1 MMQSTPPDWHAND
14 DQQCLQQLCSSSSG
28 LAAAEASRR
37 LDQHGPNRLPE
48 VAGPGWLRRLLLQFH
63 NLLIYV
69 LLGAALLVGLLG
81 EWLDCLVILGVV
93 VINALIGFIQEGK
106 AEQAMRS
113 IRKLLTLDSRVR
125 RDGQVGSLPAEQ
137 LVPGDIVLLEAG
149 DRVPADLRLL
159 ECRDLRIDEA
169 MLTGESLPA
178 GKHCAA
184 VEAAASLGD
193 RRCMAYSGTLVSAGN
208 GAGVVV
214 ATGQRTELGHISGLL
229 GQVESLQTPL
239 LNDMQR
245 FAKQLTVA
253 ILLLAG
259 LTYAVGVYWR
269 GYAPGE
275 MLMAAVGLAVAAIPE
290 GLPAVLTIV
299 LALGVQRMA
308 RHRAII
314 RRLPAVESLGA
325 VTVICSD
332 KTGTLTRNEM
342 TVQQV
347 FTVAHTYHIGGVGY
361 APHGSVE
368 RDGQA
373 CDPLQADDLRELGRA
388 GLLANGAS
396 LQQDAEGWRIS
407 GDPTEAALL
416 TLAGKLALHGSHEL
430 ARLPRV
436 DSIPFSPDLRCTA
449 SLHHDHAGHGL
460 IYLFGAPERLLE
472 LCNQQWCDG
481 SAEPLDLRLWHARL
495 QQGAASGLR
504 MLGLAMRPLRAPQA
518 QLDYADLEGDFILLG
533 LVGMLDPP
541 REEAIAAIAECRSAG
556 IAVKM
561 ITGDHAATA
570 AVIAGRLGLASGQ
583 PLTGA
588 ELDQLD
594 DAALDARLAET
605 AVFARTNPAHKLRL
619 VERLQA
625 GGARV
630 AMTGDGVN
638 DAPALK
644 RADIGIAMGIK
655 GTEAA
660 KEASQMVLA
669 DDNFATLTHAVE
681 EGRTVYDNL
690 RKSILFILPT
700 SCGEALVLICAIAL
714 GLSELPITPLQILW
728 VNMITAITLS
738 LALAFEPGE
747 RGLMQRP
754 PRDPA
759 EPLLSGQLLWR
770 LLFVGVL
777 LTGASLGLFLYAQ
790 QLGLPLETARSLA
803 VNALVAGEAGY
814 LFCARRLHG
823 AASFGLRDNP
833 MVWAMVA
840 LLVPLQLAF
849 SHWAPLQALFGT
861 AALDARGWALVLAC
875 GMAVMLLVEA
885 EKWLLRRLRP
895 EQRPNHSGACHP
907 LGS

>member
-1 MMQSTPPDWHAND
+1 MSAAEPQEWHARD
-14 DQQCLQQLCSSSSG
+14 GQRCLERLHSRSSG
-28 LAAAEASRR
+28 LSGTEAERR
-37 LDQHGPNRLPE
+37 LAEHGANRLPE
-48 VAGPGWLRRLLLQFH
+48 ARGPGWLRRLLLQFH

-69 LLGAALLVGLLG
+69 LLGAALLMALLG
-81 EWLDCLVILGVV
+81 EWLDCAVVLGVV
-93 VINALIGFIQEGK
+93 AINALVGFIQEGK

-113 IRKLLTLDSRVR
+113 IRRLLTLDSRVR
-125 RDGQVGSLPAEQ
+125 RDGLVCALPAEQ

-178 GKHCAA
+178 GKQCTA
-184 VEAAASLGD
+184 VDPAASLGD
-193 RRCMAYSGTLVSAGN
+193 RRSMAYSGTLVSAGN

-214 ATGQRTELGHISGLL
+214 ATGSDTELGHISHLL
-229 GQVESLQTPL
+229 GAVHSLQTPL
-239 LNDMQR
+239 LGDMQR
-245 FAKQLTVA
+245 FARQLTFA
-253 ILLLAG
+253 ILLLAA
-259 LTYAVGVYWR
+259 LTYVVGVFWR
-269 GYAPGE
+269 GYAPDE

-290 GLPAVLTIV
+290 GLPAVLTII

-308 RHRAII
+308 RQRAIV

-342 TVQQV
+342 TVQRV
-347 FTVAHTYHIGGVGY
+347 FTTAHDYRIGGVGY
-361 APHGSVE
+361 APCGDLE
-368 RDGQA
+368 RDGQTL
-373 CDPLQADDLRELGRA
+373 DPQQADDLLELARA
-388 GLLANGAS
+388 GLLVNGAS
-396 LQQDAEGWRIS
+396 LQADGDGWRIG

-416 TLAGKLALHGSHEL
+416 TLAGKLGLTGAHEQ

-436 DSIPFSPDLRCTA
+436 DGIPFSPELRCTA

-460 IYLFGAPERLLE
+460 IYLFGAPERVLG
-472 LCNQQWCDG
+472 LCNRQWRDG
-481 SAEPLDLRLWHARL
+481 SAEPLDPRLWHGHL
-495 QQGAASGLR
+495 QQGATQGLR
-504 MLGLAMRPLRAPQA
+504 MLALAMRPLAAPQA
-518 QLDYADLEGDFILLG
+518 ELDYADLEGDFVLLG

-541 REEAIAAIAECRSAG
+541 RDEAIAAIAACRRAG

-570 AVIAGRLGLASGQ
+570 AVIAERLGLDGGP

-594 DAALDARLAET
+594 DAALEARLADT
-605 AVFARTNPAHKLRL
+605 AVFARTSPAHKLRL

-625 GGARV
+625 RGERV

-660 KEASQMVLA
+660 KEAAQMVLA
-669 DDNFATLTHAVE
+669 DDNFATLAHAVA

-700 SCGEALVLICAIAL
+700 SCGEALVLIIAIAL
-714 GLSELPITPLQILW
+714 GLSLPITPLQILW
-728 VNMITAITLS
+728 VNMITAVTLS
-738 LALAFEPGE
+738 LALAFEPAE
-747 RGLMQRP
+747 PNLMQRP
-754 PRDPA
+754 PRDPR
-759 EPLLSGQLLWR
+759 EPLLSGHLLWR
-770 LLFVGVL
+770 LLFVGLL
-777 LTGASLGLFLYAQ
+777 LTGVSLGLFLYAVE
-790 QLGLPLETARSLA
+790 LGLAPEVGRTLA
-803 VNALVAGEAGY
+803 VNAMVAGQAGY
-814 LFCARRLHG
+814 LFCARRLQG
-823 AASFGLRDNP
+823 PASFALRGNP

-840 LLVPLQLAF
+840 LLLPLQLAF

-861 AALDARGWALVLAC
+861 ADLDARGWGLVLAS
-875 GMAVMLLVEA
+875 GVAVMLLVEA
-885 EKWLLRRLRP
+885 EKWLLRHFAKSSS
-895 EQRPNHSGACHP
+895 QARPND
-907 LGS
+907 L

>member
-1 MMQSTPPDWHAND
+1 MPPAAPQDWHARSA
-14 DQQCLQQLCSSSSG
+14 QQCLEQLHSHAAG
-28 LAAAEASRR
+28 LSAEEAERR
-37 LDQHGPNRLPE
+37 LRQYGPNLLPE
-48 VAGPGWLRRLLLQFH
+48 TAGPGWFRRLLLQFH

-81 EWLDCLVILGVV
+81 HRLDALVILGVV
-93 VINALIGFIQEGK
+93 AINALVGFIQEGK

-125 RDGQVGSLPAEQ
+125 RDGLVRSLPAEQ

-159 ECRDLRIDEA
+159 DCRDLRIDEA

-178 GKHCAA
+178 DKDCAA
-184 VEAAASLGD
+184 VAPAASLGD
-193 RRCMAYSGTLVSAGN
+193 RHGMAYSGTLVSAGN
-208 GAGVVV
+208 GTGVVV
-214 ATGQRTELGHISGLL
+214 ATGQQTELGHISGLL
-229 GQVESLQTPL
+229 GRVESLQTPL
-239 LNDMQR
+239 LADIQR
-245 FAKQLTVA
+245 FARQLTVA

-259 LTYAVGVYWR
+259 LTYAVGVFWR
-269 GYAPGE
+269 DYSPSE

-347 FTVAHTYHIGGVGY
+347 FTTAHAYQIGGVGY
-361 APHGSVE
+361 EPSGSLSREGCRLAP
-368 RDGQA
+368 
-373 CDPLQADDLRELGRA
+373 PPADDLLELARA
-388 GLLANGAS
+388 GLLANSAS
-396 LQQDAEGWRIS
+396 LRQGAEGWQIS

-416 TLAGKLALHGSHEL
+416 TLAGKLGLDGDHEL
-430 ARLPRV
+430 RRLPRV
-436 DSIPFSPDLRCTA
+436 DSIPFSPELRCTA

-472 LCNQQWCDG
+472 LCNRQLRDG
-481 SAEPLDLRLWHARL
+481 NAERLDSRAWHARL
-495 QQGAASGLR
+495 HEGAAAGLR
-504 MLGLAMRPLRAPQA
+504 MIGLAMRPLPAPQS

-570 AVIAGRLGLASGQ
+570 AVIAERLGLGGGT

-588 ELDQLD
+588 EIDQLD
-594 DAALDARLAET
+594 DATLDARLADT
-605 AVFARTNPAHKLRL
+605 TVFARTNPAHKLRL

-625 GGARV
+625 RGERV

-655 GTEAA
+655 GNESA
-660 KEASQMVLA
+660 KEAAQMVLA

-700 SCGEALVLICAIAL
+700 SGGQSLVLLFAIAL
-714 GLSELPITPLQILW
+714 GLSNLPITPLQILW
-728 VNMITAITLS
+728 VNMITAVTLA
-738 LALAFEPGE
+738 LALAFEPAE
-747 RGLMQRP
+747 NNLMQRP

-770 LLFVGVL
+770 LLFVGLL
-777 LTGASLGLFLYAQ
+777 LTGASLGLFLYAE
-790 QLGLPLETARSLA
+790 QLGLPLEVARTLA
-803 VNALVAGEAGY
+803 VNALVAGEIGY
-814 LFCARRLHG
+814 LFCARRLQG

-833 MVWAMVA
+833 MVWAMV
-840 LLVPLQLAF
+840 LLVVPLQLAF

-861 AALDARGWALVLAC
+861 AALDARGWALVVAC
-875 GMAVMLLVEA
+875 AVAVMLLVEM
-885 EKWLLRRLRP
+885 EKWLLRRRHA
-895 EQRPNHSGACHP
+895 RR
-907 LGS
+907 